1 MCQSKIILIKIPN
14 KFFLSRKGVKL
25 DATGEIII
33 KNSFNYYNNLIIK
46 IDFVSCSQLHTLTY
60 LRKSF

>member
-14 KFFLSRKGVKL
+14 KFFLRRKGVKS

-33 KNSFNYYNNLIIK
+33 KNNLNY
-46 IDFVSCSQLHTLTY
+46 
-60 LRKSF
+60 